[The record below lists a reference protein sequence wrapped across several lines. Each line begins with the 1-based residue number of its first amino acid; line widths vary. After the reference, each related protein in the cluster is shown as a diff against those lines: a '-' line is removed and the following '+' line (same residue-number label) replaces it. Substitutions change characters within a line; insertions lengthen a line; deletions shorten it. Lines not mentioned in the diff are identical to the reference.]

1 MMLEILELSKSY
13 GAVAAL
19 SGVSFSAERGKVT
32 ALLGENGAGK
42 STLVKILSGL
52 VVPTEGKIA
61 LDGHIIDTSTP
72 DRASKSGVA
81 VVQQEISVLPNLSIT
96 ENFMLTAPSA
106 LLRRA
111 KAASACR
118 AYLDRL
124 GLGDVDVG
132 RPTGSLSVG
141 ERQLVEIA
149 RMLAQDAQVLVLDEP
164 TAALGDRDIAL
175 VHQAVRRLAAEGKV
189 VLYIT
194 HRLNE
199 LEEICEQAVVLRNG
213 QVADRFATADT
224 SIARVIYA
232 MVGRELNEL
241 YPAVGNRAEP
251 DGSSASNLVL
261 TGLRTAGLL
270 GSVDLDLKPG
280 EIVATA
286 GQIGSGFVE
295 PLRAVAGVTAM
306 TAGTMRLQGK
316 AYSPR
321 NHRERCSAGVA
332 YCSAD
337 RQLDGFFPD
346 RPVWETMSAPA
357 LAASGL
363 WGSANGQRLR
373 RSTDRLADRMTISLA
388 YRDRAVR
395 ALSGGNAQK
404 VSIGKWLSNDP
415 QLLLVEEPTRG
426 VDVGARAE
434 VYRVIRSLA
443 DQGLSVLFA
452 STDLDEVLGFGERV
466 MIFHNRRQVETL
478 PASALTRDKLATWIT
493 HGSCNG

>member
-1 MMLEILELSKSY
+1 VLEIRELSKSY

-42 STLVKILSGL
+42 STLVKVLSGL
-52 VVPTEGKIA
+52 VVPTAGEIA
-61 LDGHIIDTSTP
+61 LDGHVIDTTTP
-72 DRASKSGVA
+72 DRARKSGVA

-96 ENFMLTAPSA
+96 ENFMLSAPSTF
-106 LLRRA
+106 LRRN
-111 KAASACR
+111 KAATACR

-124 GLGDVDVG
+124 GLGEVDVR

-164 TAALGDRDIAL
+164 TAALGDRDITL
-175 VHQAVRRLAAEGKV
+175 VHRAVRRLAAEGKV

-199 LEEICEQAVVLRNG
+199 LEEICERAVVLRNG
-213 QVADRFATADT
+213 RVADRFATADT
-224 SIARVIYA
+224 SIARVIFA
-232 MVGRELNEL
+232 MVGRELDEL
-241 YPAVGNRAEP
+241 YPSAGDTSARR
-251 DGSSASNLVL
+251 GSSTSNLVL
-261 TGLRTAGLL
+261 AGLRTDGLL
-270 GSVDLDLKPG
+270 GPVDLDLRPG

-295 PLRAVAGVTAM
+295 PLRAAAGVTPS
-306 TAGTMRLQGK
+306 TAGTMRLQGQPY
-316 AYSPR
+316 APR
-321 NHRERCSAGVA
+321 DHRERCCAGVA
-332 YCSAD
+332 YCSDD

-346 RPVWETMSAPA
+346 RPVWETLSAPA
-357 LAASGL
+357 LAATGL
-363 WGSANGQRLR
+363 WGAANARHLR
-373 RSTDRLADRMTISLA
+373 RSTERLADRMTISPA
-388 YRDRAVR
+388 YRDRTVR

-404 VSIGKWLSNDP
+404 VSIGKWLSNNP
-415 QLLLVEEPTRG
+415 RLLLVEEPTRG

-452 STDLDEVLGFGERV
+452 STDLDEILGFGERV

-478 PASALTRDKLATWIT
+478 PASALTRDRLATWIT
-493 HGSCNG
+493 HGSCDG